1 MSYAKLNL
9 TGNPFRNNIPK
20 PDLRKTDHL
29 VWAGQEKIKS
39 KIGLFYERALNN
51 NYKQIV
57 LNWGPYGGGK
67 TFSADYFI
75 NYQKFD
81 LTKINL
87 TQIYIRS
94 PKSGNI
100 AGKELFKNIMD
111 YLSFSEICKRAS
123 IIFKDLGEEVLYE
136 RLNNRIK
143 SEEFS
148 RSILL
153 LGSDD
158 TDILE
163 TMRRYVY
170 SGLSRAELKTLRLA
184 RNIETITDNIKFVS
198 GILALYSFPINKKE
212 SRIIL
217 WLDEMED
224 LIYYAQKEY
233 RSFSQMLRDLFDTLN
248 ENFTVFMN
256 FTFSEPQEDTIELLL
271 GGAIWSRIN
280 SKIRFKELNDNDAFE
295 YINQLL
301 KFYQIDKTKEC
312 FPFNEDLIKKLL
324 SLIPK
329 SELTPRSIN
338 RVFGEIL
345 EFTIENNLNDLSEA
359 YPMWYSSKNI

>member
-1 MSYAKLNL
+1 MSYDKLNL

-20 PDLRKTDHL
+20 PDLKKTDHL
-29 VWAGQEKIKS
+29 VWAGQEKIRN
-39 KIGLFYERALNN
+39 KISLFYERALNN
-51 NYKQIV
+51 NYKQII

-75 NYQKFD
+75 NYQTFD
-81 LTKINL
+81 LTKTNL

-111 YLSFSEICKRAS
+111 YLSFSEICKRANL
-123 IIFKDLGEEVLYE
+123 IVNDLGEEVLYE
-136 RLNNRIK
+136 RLNSRIK

-158 TDILE
+158 PDILE

-170 SGLSRAELKTLRLA
+170 SGLSRPELKTLRLA
-184 RNIETITDNIKFVS
+184 RNVETVTDNVKFVS
-198 GILALYSFPINKKE
+198 GILTLYSFPIAKKD

-280 SKIRFKELNDNDAFE
+280 SKIRFKELNESDAFE
-295 YINQLL
+295 YINELL
-301 KFYQIDKTKEC
+301 RFYQIDKAIVYS
-312 FPFNEDLIKKLL
+312 PFNEELIKSLL

-338 RVFGEIL
+338 RIFGEIL
-345 EFTIENNLNDLSEA
+345 EFTVENDLSTLSEA
-359 YPMWYSSKNI
+359 YPLWYNSKNI